1 MRQVPFVTEV
11 FTEDEEILKGLSLLA
26 NPDNNAYIRYKTFE
40 SEEVIIHQ
48 GDIENTIFWLLK
60 GEARVRSGDKVLTY
74 IKPVTCFGEQTVVD
88 AQGRTATVEV
98 PEDKDAEVVKI
109 DWSITEQGHELLDR
123 FIELLLKNTTDKLKA
138 GYIVSAR
145 MWKGAR
151 ELYSSCKKRAEE
163 LETENK
169 KLRLSNTTLKKKLG
183 L

>member
-1 MRQVPFVTEV
+1 MA
-11 FTEDEEILKGLSLLA
+11 D
-26 NPDNNAYIRYKTFE
+26 PDNNSYIHYKTFKPGE
-40 SEEVIIHQ
+40 IIVQQ